1 MMFNYQ
7 GIEYYADC
15 SCFYYIPGTP
25 TSQATPQGH
34 PAASM
39 IVLDQV
45 AMLQLSSE
53 WSVPTQQLE
62 ALESAIAKQFNL
74 KSVSL
79 HPAPLTVES
88 VTLSVKTNSGEF
100 EELQSAKSSGYP
112 PFTTVF
118 SVQLEGD
125 QKAQAIAAFNG
136 RKDQLIITYQAIFGE
151 SEIQRSTDVST
162 WFTGGNGMD
171 YVQILA
177 V

>member
-1 MMFNYQ
+1 MRYNYQ

-53 WSVPTQQLE
+53 WSVQTQQLE
-62 ALESAIAKQFNL
+62 ELESAIANQFNL
-74 KSVSL
+74 ESVCL
-79 HPAPLTVES
+79 QPAPLKVES
-88 VTLSVKTNSGEF
+88 ITLSVKNSSGDF
-100 EELQSAKSSGYP
+100 EVLQSAISSGYP

-136 RKDQLIITYQAIFGE
+136 RKDQLIITYKALLETSVIK
-151 SEIQRSTDVST
+151 RSTDIST
-162 WFTGGNGMD
+162 WFAGRNGMD
-171 YVQILA
+171 YVQVLA